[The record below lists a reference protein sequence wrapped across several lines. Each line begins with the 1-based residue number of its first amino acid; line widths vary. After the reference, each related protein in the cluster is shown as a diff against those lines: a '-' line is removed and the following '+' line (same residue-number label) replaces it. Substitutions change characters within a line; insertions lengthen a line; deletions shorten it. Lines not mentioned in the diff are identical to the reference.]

1 MSISIRLAT
10 TEDAELIADLSRK
23 TFYDTFAAQNT
34 AENMDIFMNQTFT
47 KEKLI
52 EEVSE
57 DRHTFIIAEISGQVV
72 GYAKLRE
79 GNNHEGLGDLPSIE
93 ISRIYSLKNVIGKG
107 VGSAL
112 MTECIKI
119 AHDIGKRIIWL
130 GVWEKNELAIR
141 FYERWGFEKFAEHE
155 FVLGKDVQTDWLM
168 KKLIS

>member
-1 MSISIRLAT
+1 MH
-10 TEDAELIADLSRK
+10 DAELIADLSRS
-23 TFYDTFAAQNT
+23 TFYDTFAAQNKP
-34 AENMDIFMNQTFT
+34 EDMDIFMNHVFT

-52 EEVSE
+52 EEVAE
-57 DRHTFIIAEISGQVV
+57 ARHTFIIAETTDQIV

-79 GNNHEGLGDLPSIE
+79 GNYHAGLDGLPSIE
-93 ISRIYSLKNVIGKG
+93 ISRIYSVKEAIGKG

-112 MTECIKI
+112 MKECIKI

-155 FVLGKDVQTDWLM
+155 FILGRDIQTDWLM